1 MLVQASNIKMHMT
14 VDIQKRTRML
24 KISGRDETYLV
35 MTLYHNDVAMQKR
48 ELVLGDRITIHDIPC
63 VVAAVGEDQVPVL
76 EEWCALNNVHN
87 PEITVIGGSDASGS
101 V

>member
-24 KISGRDETYLV
+24 KRRDEIYLV

-48 ELVLGDRITIHDIPC
+48 ELVLGDHITIHDIPC
-63 VVAAVGEDQVPVL
+63 VFAAVGEDQVPVL
-76 EEWCALNNVHN
+76 EAWCALNNVHN